1 MESEE
6 LIGKGGYAWLIWM
19 VGMVPSLFLSLMA
32 SGLGGGVGEG
42 ETVPGTAGPPLGE
55 ELVLDAQLGVQ
66 DGPGHEVSLLHI
78 VHVLQDPAS
87 SIAGH

>member
-1 MESEE
+1 MEWEVLRLVDRE
-6 LIGKGGYAWLIWM
+6 GGDGTVTA
-19 VGMVPSLFLSLMA
+19 LSLMA

-42 ETVPGTAGPPLGE
+42 ESVPGTAGPPLGE

-78 VHVLQDPAS
+78 VHVLQDPAG